1 MPNVSNRRPT
11 ETSTS
16 TRSTQAT
23 HATHTTHATTTSAV
37 SSTTRPPKEDLAA
50 RIKKWGVTSV
60 AIVGLVI
67 PAFIGVQIMNAP
79 RSPANLLTPPAIT
92 QPVTVTPPPM
102 QDVFVPP
109 TPHQPTPPAVV
120 APPALT
126 ITAPPA
132 VVAPPAPTIT
142 APPAVVTPPAPTITA
157 PVVPAPDTD
166 HVVVQPPAE
175 EVQSFA
181 GDVQH
186 AFVDG
191 ALTGVEAKT
200 LGRSIQQLGTKATTQ
215 DWQLLASVY
224 HDGRTTDDA
233 RAIFDTF
240 FVRAGVPVGAGAEH
254 VASVVEKAAA
264 RDALGPALRGRLQ
277 TSQLMRLDVR
287 PSAELPRGATVW
299 VAPGARPQ
307 AFVEIPGQGSFGPLL
322 TAVRGGQS

>member
-11 ETSTS
+11 ETPTS

-23 HATHTTHATTTSAV
+23 HAAHATTTSAA

-109 TPHQPTPPAVV
+109 TPHQP
-120 APPALT
+120 
-126 ITAPPA
+126 APPA

-166 HVVVQPPAE
+166 HIVVQPPAE

-254 VASVVEKAAA
+254 VASVVQKAAA

>member
-11 ETSTS
+11 ETPTS

-23 HATHTTHATTTSAV
+23 HAAHATTTSAV

-109 TPHQPTPPAVV
+109 TPHQP
-120 APPALT
+120 
-126 ITAPPA
+126 APPA

-166 HVVVQPPAE
+166 HIVVQPPAE

-191 ALTGVEAKT
+191 ALTAAEAKV

-254 VASVVEKAAA
+254 VASVVQKAAA

>member
-1 MPNVSNRRPT
+1 MPSVSNRRPT
-11 ETSTS
+11 ETPTS

-23 HATHTTHATTTSAV
+23 AATHATPATTSSAA

-102 QDVFVPP
+102 RDVFVPP

-120 APPALT
+120 APPA
-126 ITAPPA
+126 
-132 VVAPPAPTIT
+132 PTMT

-166 HVVVQPPAE
+166 PVVVQPPAE

-254 VASVVEKAAA
+254 VASVVQKAAA

>member
-11 ETSTS
+11 ETPTS

-23 HATHTTHATTTSAV
+23 HAAHATTTSAV

-109 TPHQPTPPAVV
+109 TPHQP
-120 APPALT
+120 
-126 ITAPPA
+126 APPA

-142 APPAVVTPPAPTITA
+142 APPAVVTPPVPTITA

-166 HVVVQPPAE
+166 HIVVQPPAE

-191 ALTGVEAKT
+191 ALTAAEAKV

-254 VASVVEKAAA
+254 VASVVQKAAA